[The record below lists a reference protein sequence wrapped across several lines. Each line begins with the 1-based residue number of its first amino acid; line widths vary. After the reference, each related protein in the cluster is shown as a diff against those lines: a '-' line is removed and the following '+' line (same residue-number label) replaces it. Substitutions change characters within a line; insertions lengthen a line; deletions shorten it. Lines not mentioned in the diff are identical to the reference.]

1 MTLGTTAVR
10 LIRVACVLTAL
21 ALGAAG
27 CAGAP
32 EPAVSAAQTR
42 TVTDVTGA
50 AVQVPDRPQRVVPL
64 SEPTLDGVL
73 ALGVTPI
80 GTVSGRGQSG
90 VPNYLADKA
99 GSVPLL
105 GGIGQPNFEAIGAAK
120 PDLILVDGTS
130 VNNNPE
136 VVEALKQ
143 IAPVVYTGYSGGEW
157 RTNFRQVAAAL
168 GLVEQG
174 EKVIADYEAKVAG
187 TTGSL
192 NGVRD
197 QTFSIVRWQGTAPAL
212 ILKELPPG
220 QALVDLGLRRPPT
233 QDTFGRGH
241 SEPVSLENL
250 QRIDADYIFFGT
262 LGGSSVSNPNAGG
275 TADLEGA
282 RKALKAAEQVPG
294 FTKLN
299 AYRNDHII
307 LVDGSA
313 WTSTGG
319 PLLMNR
325 LVDDVRNAL
334 G

>member
-10 LIRVACVLTAL
+10 LVRVACLLTAL
-21 ALGAAG
+21 ALGVIG
-27 CAGAP
+27 CSAAP
-32 EPAVSAAQTR
+32 EPAASATQTR
-42 TVTDVTGA
+42 MVTDITGA
-50 AVQVPDRPQRVVPL
+50 EVQVPDRPQRVVPL

-90 VPNYLADKA
+90 VPNYLAEKTA
-99 GSVPLL
+99 GVPLL

-136 VVEALKQ
+136 VLEALKQ
-143 IAPVVYTGYSGGEW
+143 IAPVVYTGYAGGEW
-157 RTNFRQVAAAL
+157 RTNFRQVAGAL
-168 GLVEQG
+168 GLVEEG
-174 EKVIADYEAKVAG
+174 EKVIADYEAKVAA
-187 TTGSL
+187 TKGSL
-192 NGVRD
+192 GARRE

-220 QALVDLGLRRPPT
+220 QALVDLGLRRPT
-233 QDTFGRGH
+233 AQDTFGRGH

-250 QRIDADYIFFGT
+250 QQIDADYIFFGT
-262 LGGSSVSNPNAGG
+262 LGGSSVSNPKAGG
-275 TADLEGA
+275 SADLEGA
-282 RKALKAAEQVPG
+282 RKALEAAKQVPG
-294 FTKLN
+294 FTRLN
-299 AYRNDHII
+299 AYRQDHII